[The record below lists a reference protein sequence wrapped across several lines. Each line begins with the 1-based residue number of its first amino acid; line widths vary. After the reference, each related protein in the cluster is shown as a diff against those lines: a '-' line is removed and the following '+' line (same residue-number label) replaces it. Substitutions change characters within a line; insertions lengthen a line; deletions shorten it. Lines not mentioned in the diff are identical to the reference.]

1 MTDKLYL
8 SWEDFHA
15 HCRSLAELIRQSGK
29 KYTRILAVSRGGL
42 LPAGILAYELDI
54 RDCEAVNMSGYD
66 AGGRRRDD
74 GAVELRAD
82 KAARKPA
89 LPLCM
94 SKLPEK
100 APLTCLLKNC
110 LTAGWF
116 FPGTL
121 TDSQPARAAAAAH
134 PQNRLF
140 REKPAG
146 VACHK

>member
-82 KAARKPA
+82 KAADEHTLVIDDISDSGRTFRLLRQIYPQACFAAVYVKA
-89 LPLCM
+89 AGESAVDLFAQ
-94 SKLPEK
+94 KLPDRW
-100 APLTCLLKNC
+100 LV
-110 LTAGWF
+110 
-116 FPGTL
+116 FPW
-121 TDSQPARAAAAAH
+121 D
-134 PQNRLF
+134 
-140 REKPAG
+140 
-146 VACHK
+146 VD